1 MYIIKLIYFNSILL
15 ASFMIVDSGGGT
27 VDLTTRKLVGEK
39 KVGEVTERAGDYC
52 GSTFIDRAFLEY
64 LGKILGHSVIDKL
77 REENYSQLQYMV
89 QKFCRRAK
97 FNFTGEDDNFHYESD
112 LLDTALDLQRYVT
125 GTAKELMEEKE
136 WMINIK
142 YIDIKSMFDPVVK
155 RILDL
160 ITIQLENCRD
170 ECSTMFLVGGFSQ

>member
-52 GSTFIDRAFLEY
+52 GSTFVDSAFLEY
-64 LGKILGHSVIDKL
+64 LGNKLGHSAIDKL
-77 REENYSQLQYMV
+77 RENHYQRLQYIV

-97 FNFTGEDDNFHYESD
+97 HPFTGDDEKFHYE
-112 LLDTALDLQRYVT
+112 LDL
-125 GTAKELMEEKE
+125 
-136 WMINIK
+136 
-142 YIDIKSMFDPVVK
+142 
-155 RILDL
+155 
-160 ITIQLENCRD
+160 
-170 ECSTMFLVGGFSQ
+170 